1 MDWNNNLINLR
12 DILADLYLFKEE
24 SVRVVREAGLKPS
37 LIKFQNSAIDN
48 WHYILDF
55 ARHDAAAIDRIID
68 VAIKEF
74 PGQKTSLEEAKS
86 GQLTGVRGKDI
97 AKDVQWK
104 QPIDG
109 AQLEKIIGK
118 QSTLL
123 PVSFLEL
130 GMAKAR
136 AVLRVKLQGA
146 SGSGF
151 LTRGRDKQ
159 GQETDILITNNHVI
173 ENKSSC
179 ATAVAQLNYQRTAAG
194 LDATAAEYLL
204 DAERQFATSPDDD
217 WTAVAVKAG
226 ADGKPA
232 SEAWGWI
239 KLARQDPKIE
249 DFSIIIQHPSGGPK
263 QIALY
268 HNVIAYV
275 DDKVVQY
282 LTDTEPGSSG
292 SPVFDTHWNVIAL
305 HHSGGWLREPT
316 GDPKQTFYRNEGIHI
331 NRVLEGLAAR
341 GILGGGG

>member
-37 LIKFQNSAIDN
+37 LIKFQNSAVDN

-55 ARHDAAAIDRIID
+55 ARHDPASVNRIID

-74 PGQKTSLEEAKS
+74 PGQKASLEEAKS
-86 GQLTGVRGKDI
+86 GELTGVRGKDI
-97 AKDVQWK
+97 AKDVQWQ
-104 QPIDG
+104 QPVDG
-109 AQLEKIIGK
+109 AKLEKIIGK

-123 PVSFLEL
+123 PVSFLEM

-136 AVLRVKLQGA
+136 AVVRVKLQGA

-179 ATAVAQLNYQRTAAG
+179 ATTVAQFNYQRTAAG
-194 LDATAAEYLL
+194 LDASATEYAL
-204 DAERQFATSPDDD
+204 DADRQFATSLDDD
-217 WTAVAVKAG
+217 WTAVAVRPG
-226 ADGKPA
+226 ADGKLA
-232 SEAWGWI
+232 SEAWGWL
-239 KLARQDPKIE
+239 KLAQQTPQVD

-275 DDKVVQY
+275 DAKVVQY

-331 NRVLEGLAAR
+331 NTVMAGLAAK